1 MMSEPAQR
9 ISTNGI
15 NSANELFG
23 QYSNT
28 SINNNKN
35 NENSNNINI
44 NKNNNDNDNKYI
56 SDSLNLSPGAKEQ
69 LRKLKQRDAEV
80 RAHEAAHLAAAGQ
93 YSSGSAH
100 YEYQKGPDGK
110 QYAIGG
116 HVSIDTSPIPGDPKK
131 TEQKAQQ
138 IRRAA
143 MAPGSPSA
151 QDNKVAASA
160 AKMEA
165 EAKVDKQ
172 KEKNEEN
179 ANSSQI
185 SDFSQSTISNENKNP
200 SSNMIHG
207 IQAYANMNH
216 QDLIASNSLPHGGLA
231 ISV

>member
-1 MMSEPAQR
+1 MSDPAQR

-15 NSANELFG
+15 NSANELFN

-28 SINNNKN
+28 GINNDKN
-35 NENSNNINI
+35 NEYNNNI
-44 NKNNNDNDNKYI
+44 NKNNNDNKYI
-56 SDSLNLSPGAKEQ
+56 SDSLQLSPEAKEQ
-69 LRKLKQRDAEV
+69 LRKLQQRDAEV
-80 RAHEAAHLAAAGQ
+80 RAHESAHLAAAGQ

-116 HVSIDTSPIPGDPKK
+116 HVSIDTSPVPGDPKK

-172 KEKNEEN
+172 EEKNEEN
-179 ANSSQI
+179 TNNQQI
-185 SDFSQSTISNENKNP
+185 SDFNQNSISNENKNP

-216 QDLIASNSLPHGGLA
+216 QDLIASNSLPRGGLA